1 MFKKLILVACVSAV
15 SLLASGQSKNITF
28 NSRVTY
34 PGMSNIWGFKDTT
47 GKEYALAGATTHL
60 SIVDVTNP
68 AAPVKK
74 FAVPGPNSTWREIR
88 THGRYAYVTTEGG
101 GGVTI
106 VDLRSLPDTIYYK
119 NYTGDGAVTGLI
131 DAIHALHID
140 NGKLYLYG
148 GNHQGGRAKVFSL
161 TDPWNPV
168 YLGTVSQRYVH
179 DGFVRNDTL
188 YSCQIYA
195 GLLEIIDATNPS
207 NPQVINSQLTPSE
220 FTHNSW
226 ISSNKKIIYTTDEV
240 EGSYVTAYDI
250 SDLQDIKEPDR
261 YRHNNSGSIAH
272 NTYVLNDSSI
282 TGYNADFLWTS
293 YYTDGITLVDATRP
307 HNLIEV
313 GYYDSSPNSGPGFS
327 GAWGVYSYLPSGTIL
342 VSDMNNGMHVV
353 TPTYKRACYLEGTV
367 KDAST
372 NNLLANAKIE
382 ITADTSANTFT
393 KLNGSFATGRADSG
407 TYQVVVSLFGYFND
421 TVYVVLKNGVVTN
434 LNVNLIAINNF
445 VMNEVITDS
454 NAVPIANADVY
465 IHNKYLGNKY
475 LLRSNANGEVSIPV
489 FYSGEYEF
497 IVGKF
502 GYETMHIPS
511 IVIQTSADLPSLKLK
526 NKYYDDFYFNN
537 NWKVTGDVD
546 NGGWVLDV
554 PIKTTSN
561 NILANPDFDVTGDI
575 GNTAYVTENASGP
588 ATFGD
593 VDNGEVILES
603 PTMNLSSYTNP
614 YVNYSR
620 WFSNLASSGTPNDTL
635 KISISNGTTTKVI
648 EKIWGTRDDKG
659 TWVNKSHRILDY
671 VSLSNN
677 MKLIV
682 HVAETPTEHIT
693 EAGFDR
699 FFVSDSAAVVG
710 VANNKSIVNFN
721 VFPNPN
727 TGTSTVDYQFKKL
740 AAEANITCYDILG
753 NKVYYKE
760 LTEAVGQLRIELAT
774 SGLYFLK
781 LSNGE
786 EEKVIKL
793 IVK

>member
-1 MFKKLILVACVSAV
+1 MAGISAM
-15 SLLASGQSKNITF
+15 SLMASAQSKNITF
-28 NSRVTY
+28 KSRVTY

-47 GKEYALAGATTHL
+47 GKEYALAGATTQL

-74 FAVPGPNSTWREIR
+74 FAVPGPNSSWREIR

-106 VDLRSLPDTIYYK
+106 VDLRSLPDTIHYK

-161 TDPWNPV
+161 ADPWNPV

-195 GLLEIIDATNPS
+195 GLLEIIDATNPL

-226 ISSNKKIIYTTDEV
+226 ISSNKKVIYTTDEV

-250 SDLQDIKEPDR
+250 SNLQDIKELDR

-282 TGYNADFLWTS
+282 TGFNADFLWTS

-313 GYYDSSPNSGPGFS
+313 GFYDSSPNSGGGFS
-327 GAWGVYSYLPSGTIL
+327 GAWGVYSYLPSGTVL

-353 TPTYKRACYLEGTV
+353 TPHYKRACYLEGTV
-367 KDAST
+367 KDAIS

-382 ITADTSANTFT
+382 ITADTNANTFT
-393 KLNGSFATGRADSG
+393 KLNGSFATGKADSG
-407 TYQVVVSLFGYFND
+407 SYQVVVSLFGYFND
-421 TVYVVLKNGVVTN
+421 TIIAVLKDGIVTN
-434 LNVNLIAINNF
+434 LNVSLVPINNF
-445 VMNEVITDS
+445 VMNEVITDK
-454 NAVPIANADVY
+454 NALPIANADVY
-465 IHNKYLGNKY
+465 IYNKYLGNKY
-475 LLRSNANGEVSIPV
+475 TLRSNTNGEVSIPL

-502 GYETMHIPS
+502 GYETLHIPS
-511 IVIQTSADLPSLKLK
+511 IVIQTPADLPSLALTKG
-526 NKYYDDFYFNN
+526 YYDDFYFDN

-546 NGGWVLDV
+546 NGGWVRDV
-554 PIKTTSN
+554 PVKTTNN
-561 NILANPDFDVTGDI
+561 NILANPEFDVNDDI
-575 GNTAYVTENASGP
+575 GAMAFVTENAAGP

-593 VDNGEVILES
+593 VDNGAVILES
-603 PTMNLSSYTNP
+603 PSMNLSSYVNP
-614 YVNYSR
+614 YINYSR

-659 TWVNKSHRILDY
+659 TWVDKSLRVLDY
-671 VSLSNN
+671 VSLTNN
-677 MKLIV
+677 MKVIV
-682 HVAETPTEHIT
+682 HVAETPSEHVT

-710 VANNKSIVNFN
+710 VANNKSIVNFS
-721 VFPNPN
+721 VYPNPN

-740 AAEANITCYDILG
+740 SADANITCYDILG
-753 NKVYYKE
+753 NKVYSKE
-760 LTEAVGQLRIELAT
+760 LTEAQGQVRVELAT

-781 LSNGE
+781 LSNGTE
-786 EEKVIKL
+786 DRVIKL